1 MYALVSEDKIV
12 QMSESTF
19 EVHPDLIWIEILNYE
34 EGKQYA
40 YLNNEIIEVIPNH
53 YMIEV

>member
-1 MYALVSEDKIV
+1 MYALISDDKIV

-19 EVHPDLIWIEILNYE
+19 EVHSDLCWIEILNYE

-40 YLNNEIIEVIPNH
+40 YLNDEIIEVIPKH
-53 YMIEV
+53 YIIEI